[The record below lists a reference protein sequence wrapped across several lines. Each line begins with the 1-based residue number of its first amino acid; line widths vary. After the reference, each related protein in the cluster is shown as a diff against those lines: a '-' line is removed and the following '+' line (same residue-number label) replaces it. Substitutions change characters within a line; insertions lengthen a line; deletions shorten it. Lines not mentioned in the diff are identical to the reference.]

1 MISPN
6 VCILFWRTILA
17 CEHLLMGLKKTV
29 PILSCSWCTSLH
41 DHIEIWRN
49 TKMLGLGFF
58 FLGMGPARVF
68 LLLCGKEEWKTTT
81 YLLFA
86 LSLYKRKQRIAYEYM
101 DTCYSLHLT
110 ELARNTQTVNGRAAL
125 QIFNATLWFSQT
137 YILKCFEQCV
147 VYSSVLS

>member
-1 MISPN
+1 MTESTDYQNHMISPN

-49 TKMLGLGFF
+49 AKMLGLGFF
-58 FLGMGPARVF
+58 FLGMGPTRVF

-81 YLLFA
+81 Y
-86 LSLYKRKQRIAYEYM
+86 
-101 DTCYSLHLT
+101 SLHFHCTRGSKGLPMSIWIPVIHYT
-110 ELARNTQTVNGRAAL
+110 
-125 QIFNATLWFSQT
+125 
-137 YILKCFEQCV
+137 
-147 VYSSVLS
+147 